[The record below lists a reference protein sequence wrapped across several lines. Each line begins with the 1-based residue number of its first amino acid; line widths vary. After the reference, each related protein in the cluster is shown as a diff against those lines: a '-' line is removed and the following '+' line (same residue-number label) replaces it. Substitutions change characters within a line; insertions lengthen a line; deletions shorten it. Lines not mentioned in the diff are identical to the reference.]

1 MADKKQI
8 KIVYYSPTGAGSAQS
23 FYRGIPQ
30 LSLFG
35 RVTIIEGD
43 RPSWEHFC
51 GEDVLY
57 IQSPTDSL
65 SLAYIDYAQH
75 FGLKVW
81 LDIDDNHW
89 VGRHDASSR
98 LLEVMPTF
106 KDNATKAIEMLRPNI
121 DALTVSNKNILPY
134 LNIGKVRHE
143 VVDAWLPQ
151 QVLSSLGAGT
161 LPKEPKSILVRGHV
175 SDSEKA
181 ALIEVYK
188 MFDNVTWIFVG
199 CEPAPSG
206 FGFASDHSRGVTVY
220 SRAWEPDLMDYFKIL
235 REDSGHVCLKLLA
248 DTPFNQCR
256 SNTHMLESALFGR
269 VSVGPNYSRSQTE
282 YRFDNGQIIPTSL
295 FNAIS
300 NGLESVPLHHD
311 LISMFRLDQQS
322 KFSTIVSYLS

>member
-1 MADKKQI
+1 MN
-8 KIVYYSPTGAGSAQS
+8 IVYYSPTGAGSAQS

-35 RVTIIEGD
+35 RVTVIEAD

-57 IQSPTDSL
+57 IQSPTDTL
-65 SLAYIDYAQH
+65 SLAYISYAQH
-75 FGLKVW
+75 LGLKVW

-98 LLEVMPTF
+98 LLEAMPTF
-106 KDNATKAIEMLRPNI
+106 KENATKAIEMLRPDI

-134 LNIGKVRHE
+134 LNIGKARHE

-151 QVLSSLGAGT
+151 QVLAFLGAGA
-161 LPKEPKSILVRGHV
+161 LPKEARSVLVRGHV

-181 ALIEVYK
+181 ALIDVYERL
-188 MFDNVTWIFVG
+188 DNVTWIFVG

-206 FGFASDHSRGVTVY
+206 FGFASDPSRGVTVY
-220 SRAWEPDLMDYFKIL
+220 SRSWEFDLMDYFTVL
-235 REDSGHVCLKLLA
+235 REESGHVCLKLLA

-256 SNTHMLESALFGR
+256 SNTHMLEAAIFGR

-282 YRFDNGQIIPTSL
+282 YQFDNGQVVPMSL
-295 FNAIS
+295 YDAIHY
-300 NGLESVPLHHD
+300 GLESVPLHHD
-311 LISMFRLDQQS
+311 VISMFCLDQQS